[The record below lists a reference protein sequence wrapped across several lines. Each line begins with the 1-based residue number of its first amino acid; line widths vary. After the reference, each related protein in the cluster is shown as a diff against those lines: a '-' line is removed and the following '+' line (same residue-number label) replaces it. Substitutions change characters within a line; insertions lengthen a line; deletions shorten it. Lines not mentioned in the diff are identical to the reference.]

1 VKAVSHSPEIDLAK
15 TLRGAACGA
24 VAAGLWGVQQP
35 LDKRVFASR
44 YDDVELLGRAVT
56 SGPWYPVGL
65 AMHVGNG
72 AAFGAVYANL
82 RSSLPLPAA
91 LRGPAAALFEHVA
104 LWPLGRLSDR
114 VHPARDQLPRLTG
127 NRAAFLQSTWRH
139 LLFGLV
145 LGELERRLN
154 DGAEPEPEPALPADY
169 SSNGH
174 GSFEY
179 AVHVQQTD

>member
-1 VKAVSHSPEIDLAK
+1 MSDSSLLDPAT
-15 TLRGAACGA
+15 TLRGAASGA
-24 VAAGLWGVQQP
+24 VAAAVWAAQQP

-56 SGPWYPVGL
+56 SDRWYPVGL
-65 AMHVGNG
+65 ALHLGNG
-72 AAFGAVYANL
+72 AIFGAVYA
-82 RSSLPLPAA
+82 SVQGSLPLPAA
-91 LRGPAAALFEHVA
+91 LRGPAAALFEHFA
-104 LWPLGRLSDR
+104 LWPLGRVSDR
-114 VHPARDQLPRLTG
+114 VHPARDRLPRLTG
-127 NRAAFLQSTWRH
+127 NRAAFLQAIWRH

-145 LGELERRLN
+145 LGELERWVN
-154 DGAEPEPEPALPADY
+154 GGPGHEPDSLPADY

>member
-1 VKAVSHSPEIDLAK
+1 VDAVSNSVGPDLTT
-15 TLRGAACGA
+15 TLRGAASGA
-24 VAAGLWGVQQP
+24 VAAAIWAAQQP

-56 SGPWYPVGL
+56 SRRWYPVGFAIHL
-65 AMHVGNG
+65 GNG
-72 AAFGAVYANL
+72 AVFGAVYANVQAA
-82 RSSLPLPAA
+82 LPVPAA
-91 LRGPAAALFEHVA
+91 LRGPTAALFEHLA
-104 LWPLGRLSDR
+104 SWPLGRVSDR
-114 VHPARDQLPRLTG
+114 LHPARDQLPQLTG
-127 NRAAFLQSTWRH
+127 DRAAFVQALWRH

-145 LGELERRLN
+145 LGELERRWS
-154 DGAEPEPEPALPADY
+154 GGHREPEPPLPADP